1 MADITELV
9 EEIKRTAVGA
19 VNAEKPC
26 GVFFGVVKSEK
37 PLEILVEQKM
47 TLGGEQLV
55 LSRAVTDY
63 ETETEIVWETED
75 AFDHVHAVTGR
86 KKVKVLNSLRAGE
99 RVVLIRLAGG
109 QRFLVTDRVGD
120 D

>member
-37 PLEILVEQKM
+37 PLEIIVEQKL

-55 LSRAVTDY
+55 LARAVTDY
-63 ETETEIVWETED
+63 ETEVEVAWETEN
-75 AFDHVHAVTGR
+75 AGGHVHAVKGK
-86 KKVKVLNSLRAGE
+86 KKVKVMNSLKAGE
-99 RVVLIRLAGG
+99 RVVLIRLTGG
-109 QRFLVTDRVGD
+109 QRFLVMDRVGD

>member
-9 EEIKRTAVGA
+9 EEIKRAAVGA
-19 VNAEKPC
+19 VDAGKPC

-37 PLEILVEQKM
+37 PLEILVEQKL
-47 TLGGEQLV
+47 TLGEGQLI

-63 ETETEIVWETED
+63 ETEIEIDWNTETAKE
-75 AFDHVHAVTGR
+75 HVHGIKG
-86 KKVKVLNSLRAGE
+86 KKKIKVRGSLKAGE

-109 QRFLVTDRVGD
+109 QRFLVADRVGD
-120 D
+120 

>member
-26 GVFFGVVKSEK
+26 GVFFGVVKSAK
-37 PLEILVEQKM
+37 PLEIVVDQKL
-47 TLGGEQLV
+47 TLGGEQLI

-63 ETETEIVWETED
+63 ETEAEVAWETES
-75 AFDHVHAVTGR
+75 AVNHVHAVSGK
-86 KKVKVLNSLRAGE
+86 KKVKVMNSLKAGE
-99 RVVLIRLAGG
+99 RVVLIRLTGG
-109 QRFLVTDRVGD
+109 QRFLVADRVGD